1 MLKGIIKYRP
11 SHLNVVYLEP
21 RRIETLRAN
30 RRWRTWEIGPAEQF
44 HIPRDESVFDHLQHL
59 NLKPWARKGSAL
71 LAIVS
76 SVFYSVHSEH
86 YPLSLKDQLDEAI
99 NFDWQENILYEN
111 GTTLRFFGPPVALKH
126 HISVPIF
133 SMQTEIYDKLNQ
145 ALNGQL
151 FHTFAV
157 MPSALSFADFLP
169 PASTDEEETQTLAR
183 SLDEDNLEVHR
194 FYHGAFLDS
203 TVVAKSSPSLR
214 LFAEKLKCN
223 SDPEYKSDI
232 RLICAPE
239 ECRSAVGPDAAWAPH
254 GLPVTVQEVSGP
266 FVTNWLRG
274 LLKQDTVH
282 TFMTEILLKPWEVPR
297 ITAPLAVLVLIF
309 VLYGFYQTYSLR
321 GMMQTSNQLK
331 AQINQLDTRW
341 KPIEQLKTRITKF
354 REDQKTLSEFN
365 NTDYQL
371 MGLMSLLTQLTP
383 EDTWLNYLSLR
394 NGQLILRGESKS
406 AIKYLADL
414 SKTEG
419 LTDVKFASPVT
430 RDPGTNEER
439 FNVQLQ
445 LDMEKLRK
453 SLEGLPAEPSAPA
466 FVDDPEAP
474 VPDETRSIQGPGHSA
489 EQSAGSGDDANG
501 ESQQDASGGDDQ
513 QTSGGTPQ

>member
-11 SHLNVVYLEP
+11 SHLNAIYVEP
-21 RRIETLRAN
+21 QRIEMLQAN
-30 RRWRTWEIGPAEQF
+30 RRWRTWEIGPAEQV
-44 HIPRDESVFDHLQHL
+44 HIPRGESVFDHLQHL
-59 NLKPWARKGSAL
+59 NLKPWTRKGSAL

-76 SVFYSVHSEH
+76 GVFYSVHREH
-86 YPLSLKDQLDEAI
+86 YPLSLKNELDEAI
-99 NFDWQENILYEN
+99 NFDWQENIFYEN

-133 SMQTEIYDKLNQ
+133 SIQGEIYDKLNQ

-157 MPSALSFADFLP
+157 MPSALSFAAFLP
-169 PASTDEEETQTLAR
+169 AANEDEEQTQTLAR
-183 SLDEDNLEVHR
+183 GLDEENLEVHR
-194 FYHGAFLDS
+194 FYRGAFLDS
-203 TVVAKSSPSLR
+203 TVVGKSSPCLR
-214 LFAEKLKCN
+214 LFAENLKCIGDRE
-223 SDPEYKSDI
+223 SKPCI
-232 RLICAPE
+232 HLICAPD
-239 ECRSAVGPDAAWAPH
+239 ECRSPARGPGVAWAKQ
-254 GLPVTVQEVSGP
+254 GLPVTVQIVPGS
-266 FVTNWLRG
+266 FVTNWIRR
-274 LLKQDTVH
+274 LLKQDAIH
-282 TFMTEILLKPWEVPR
+282 TFQAEILLKPWEVPR
-297 ITAPLAVLVLIF
+297 ITAPLAALVLIF
-309 VLYGFYQTYSLR
+309 ALYGFYQTYSLR
-321 GMMQTSNQLK
+321 NMVQNSNHLK

-365 NTDYQL
+365 NTDYRL
-371 MGLMSLLTQLTP
+371 MELMSLLTQLTP

-445 LDMEKLRK
+445 LDMEKLKK
-453 SLEGLPAEPSAPA
+453 SLEGLPVEPSSPA
-466 FVDDPEAP
+466 FVSEPDARG
-474 VPDETRSIQGPGHSA
+474 PDESGSAQGAGQSA
-489 EQSAGSGDDANG
+489 ESGDGAGGEPPQNASDDDA
-501 ESQQDASGGDDQ
+501 Q
-513 QTSGGTPQ
+513 QTSGGSPQ